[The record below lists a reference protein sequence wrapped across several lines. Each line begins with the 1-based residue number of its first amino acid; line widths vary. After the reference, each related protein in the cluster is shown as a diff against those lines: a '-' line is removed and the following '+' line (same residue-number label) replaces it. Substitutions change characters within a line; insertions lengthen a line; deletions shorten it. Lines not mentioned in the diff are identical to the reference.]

1 MTCGS
6 LISQT
11 QASKKKK
18 RKKKKHPPCCL
29 AHPGT
34 TTHLASVRGNL
45 ERAGKMGENY
55 FSTRSYVGTQI
66 LNICCCA
73 LFYSKVHSL
82 ILCTK
87 DIHISPPSGTRH
99 LEVVEAQ
106 FLPAIANKEN
116 ALVHL
121 NDSMTKV
128 GQS

>member
-1 MTCGS
+1 MVLS
-6 LISQT
+6 YPRLKHQ
-11 QASKKKK
+11 KEK
-18 RKKKKHPPCCL
+18 RKKEAPTPCCL

-55 FSTRSYVGTQI
+55 FSTRSYVGTQM

-87 DIHISPPSGTRH
+87 DIHISPSLIRTRH

-121 NDSMTKV
+121 NDS
-128 GQS
+128 